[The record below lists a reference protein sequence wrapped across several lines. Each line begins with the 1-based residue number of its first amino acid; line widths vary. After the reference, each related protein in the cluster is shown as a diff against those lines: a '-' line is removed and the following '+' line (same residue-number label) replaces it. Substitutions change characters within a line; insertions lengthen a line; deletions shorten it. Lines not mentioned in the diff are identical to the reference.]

1 MTTHADDA
9 QKKSLRERMGEWTSR
24 HGILTG
30 IGIAVI
36 VAAALSLTLWFVV
49 FSGLS
54 SSADFVYS
62 QF

>member
-1 MTTHADDA
+1 MTTQQNSA
-9 QKKSLRERMGEWTSR
+9 KKLPLRQRIGAWTAR
-24 HGILTG
+24 HSFATG

-36 VAAALSLTLWFVV
+36 VAAALALTLWFVV

>member
-1 MTTHADDA
+1 MATQQNSA
-9 QKKSLRERMGEWTSR
+9 KKPPLRQRISAWMAR
-24 HGILTG
+24 HGLATG

-36 VAAALSLTLWFVV
+36 VAAALALTLWFVV

>member
-1 MTTHADDA
+1 MPTRDNS
-9 QKKSLRERMGEWTSR
+9 KPGLRERASAWTRR
-24 HGILTG
+24 HGFATG
-30 IGIAVI
+30 VGVAVI

-54 SSADFVYS
+54 GSADFVYS

>member
-1 MTTHADDA
+1 MTTHADNA
-9 QKKSLRERMGEWTSR
+9 AKKNLRERAGDWASR
-24 HGILTG
+24 HGFLTG
-30 IGIAVI
+30 VGVAVL
-36 VAAALSLTLWFVV
+36 VAAALGLTLWFVV

>member
-1 MTTHADDA
+1 MTTRADKATKTDIR
-9 QKKSLRERMGEWTSR
+9 KRIGEWTSR
-24 HGILTG
+24 HGLVTG
-30 IGIAVI
+30 IGIAAL
-36 VAAALSLTLWFVV
+36 VAAALGLTLWFVV